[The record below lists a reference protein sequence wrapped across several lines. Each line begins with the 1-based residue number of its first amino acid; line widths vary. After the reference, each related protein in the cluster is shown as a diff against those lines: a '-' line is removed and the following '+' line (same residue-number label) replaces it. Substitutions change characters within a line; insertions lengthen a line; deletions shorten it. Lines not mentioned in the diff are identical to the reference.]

1 MWRVAL
7 ISPLLFSL
15 TGCASFPPDGNL
27 TQALR
32 DCTEQFGGWAGKPAL
47 AMPVA
52 ERELVLNSAT
62 QWAVREEYFP
72 CNVTVC
78 GAVVLRMRF
87 PSFSLATAIF
97 SIRQRPSPST
107 GQASSSKGRSTTSL
121 GAPAAFTVQPQ
132 ASAPN
137 YVFKPTAGETLQSF
151 RLLPA
156 GSGLTR
162 R

>member
-78 GAVVLRMRF
+78 GAVVNATENEVSVFLTGYSDFLNPSATVTFYR
-87 PSFSLATAIF
+87 PSFIVKRAVYHQSGC
-97 SIRQRPSPST
+97 PGGVYGP
-107 GQASSSKGRSTTSL
+107 TS
-121 GAPAAFTVQPQ
+121 
-132 ASAPN
+132 
-137 YVFKPTAGETLQSF
+137 GERT
-151 RLLPA
+151 
-156 GSGLTR
+156 
-162 R
+162 